1 MRRTNLYFIILAI
14 IVLFLS
20 VIMIHSLAVHK
31 TKSVKLYL
39 LMKSNSPIAGIEKIN
54 DDKILLESLKTFV
67 KRKGEKIK
75 VYFGNGRISF
85 VHVDLSRKTAKILWN
100 YSLKGY
106 RIFSYP
112 CVTNNGIVIA
122 IVNTT
127 LNNSEILKISDHK
140 IRKVA
145 TVKFHVLRINL
156 FGNGAFLLT
165 GFKGK
170 IGKVVLLKNSSKIFE
185 ANVGNKTMSA
195 LILDINGDGYK
206 DFLVSGVIFNKG
218 ISKGFVSVFL
228 NTSSGFKEVK
238 RVEVPKDIVW
248 NMKILN
254 LGKERRIVLFG
265 PRGIH
270 LLNLSNGKVKTIFT
284 SRNGYYLSPVEA
296 IDINHD
302 GFDEFFC
309 VYHNETQSY
318 FVELKY
324 FSGKLHPVFEYPIN
338 LEGSFAIKYMKNSNF
353 TIASS
358 NGKVYLGVLSFC

>member
-1 MRRTNLYFIILAI
+1 MRRANLYFIILI

-20 VIMIHSLAVHK
+20 AIIIHTLTIHK
-31 TKSVKLYL
+31 TKSIKLYL
-39 LMKSNSPIAGIEKIN
+39 LMKSNSPIVGIEKIK
-54 DDKILLESLKTFV
+54 DDEILLESLKAFV
-67 KRKGEKIK
+67 KREGEKIK

-85 VHVDLSRKTAKILWN
+85 VHVDLSGKTAKILWN

-112 CVTNNGIVIA
+112 CVTDNGIITA

-145 TVKFHVLRINL
+145 TVKFHVLRINP
-156 FGNGAFLLT
+156 FGNGAVLLT

-185 ANVGNKTMSA
+185 AEVGNKTMSA
-195 LILDINGDGYK
+195 LTLDINKDGYK
-206 DFLVSGVIFNKG
+206 DFLVSGVIFKN

-248 NMKILN
+248 DMKLLN
-254 LGKERRIVLFG
+254 LGKEKRIVLFG
-265 PRGIH
+265 PKGIH
-270 LLNLSNGKVKTIFT
+270 LLNLSSGKVKTIFM
-284 SRNGYYLSPVEA
+284 SRNGYYLSPVETMD
-296 IDINHD
+296 IDHD

-338 LEGSFAIKYMKNSNF
+338 LEGSFAIKYIKNHNF
-353 TIASS
+353 IIASPD
-358 NGKVYLGVLSFC
+358 GKLYLGYLKA